1 MENSKL
7 FQQQALIRD
16 QVMLIIN
23 LLDKWIDHASTECH
37 FDDELRVNFYLK
49 KCEMINFQE
58 NIIDEFKDSRWDNI
72 EYVKRISK
80 DLEETKRDY
89 KLYRRD
95 IMMFKDYR
103 KQMKQNYYFKRLKRC
118 EYCD

>member
-23 LLDKWIDHASTECH
+23 LLDKWIDHASTVRD
-37 FDDELRVNFYLK
+37 FNDELRVNFYHK
-49 KCEMINFQE
+49 KYEMINFQE
-58 NIIDEFKDSRWDNI
+58 NIIDEFKDSRWDDI
-72 EYVKRISK
+72 EYVKRTSK

-89 KLYRRD
+89 KLYYRD
-95 IMMFKDYR
+95 IMRYKDYR
-103 KQMKQNYYFKRLKRC
+103 KQMKQNYLKRLKRC

>member
-16 QVMLIIN
+16 QVILIIN
-23 LLDKWIDHASTECH
+23 LLDKWIDHASTVRH
-37 FDDELRVNFYLK
+37 FGDEIRVNFYHK

-72 EYVKRISK
+72 EYVKRTLK

-89 KLYRRD
+89 KLYHRD
-95 IMMFKDYR
+95 IVRYEDYR
-103 KQMKQNYYFKRLKRC
+103 KQMEKNYLKRKRC
-118 EYCD
+118 EYRD